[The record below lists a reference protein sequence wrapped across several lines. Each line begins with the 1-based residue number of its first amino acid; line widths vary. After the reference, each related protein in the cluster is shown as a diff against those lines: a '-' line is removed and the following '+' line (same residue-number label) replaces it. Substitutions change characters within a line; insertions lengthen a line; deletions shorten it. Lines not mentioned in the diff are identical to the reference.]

1 MRSTKVFDRFLLK
14 HIVYIRFL
22 QVCLFLF
29 DYEKLIVCYI
39 WNRKENIHYRLCT
52 RVVLNT
58 DKIRVRRAKSSV
70 RVRFRVRG
78 HIYKIVGTIII

>member
-1 MRSTKVFDRFLLK
+1 MFDRFLLK

-39 WNRKENIHYRLCT
+39 WNRKENIHDRLCT
-52 RVVLNT
+52 RV